1 MITAFDYSS
10 LRSKKKQ
17 RAVFTALTLQTP
29 EEYVQRV
36 DKLTSTAS
44 VIGSGVSERV
54 TRKAV
59 MGALAWTLVRSPR
72 AAVVIT
78 ARAIPY
84 VGIGLLAYDIYQL
97 FD

>member
-29 EEYVQRV
+29 EQYVQGV
-36 DKLTSTAS
+36 DKLTSAAM
-44 VIGSGVSERV
+44 VLGSGLSEHI
-54 TRKAV
+54 TKKAV
-59 MGALAWTLVRSPR
+59 AGAVAWALIRSPR
-72 AAVVIT
+72 AAVVVT

-84 VGIGLLAYDIYQL
+84 IGVGLLAYDIYQL